1 MTAITFDTLEF
12 TEQLR
17 ASGVPD
23 EQAKGHAKA
32 MVRLMERVEES
43 WFQEFRLRDVATR
56 GDLRDVKGGLA
67 ELGAK
72 IELLRTELE
81 AKIELSRAEL
91 EAKIELSRAELEAKL
106 ERFEKELEAKI
117 ERSRVELEARIERS
131 ETELGTRIERSRAE
145 LEARI
150 ELTRVELQKEIE
162 KGKSE
167 TIRWV
172 IAVSAG
178 QAAFILAVLKLF
190 PFH

>member
-1 MTAITFDTLEF
+1 MTAVTFDTLEF

-43 WFQEFRLRDVATR
+43 RLQERRLQDVVTR
-56 GDLRDVKGGLA
+56 GDLRDVKAGL
-67 ELGAK
+67 
-72 IELLRTELE
+72 
-81 AKIELSRAEL
+81 
-91 EAKIELSRAELEAKL
+91 
-106 ERFEKELEAKI
+106 
-117 ERSRVELEARIERS
+117 
-131 ETELGTRIERSRAE
+131 AE

-150 ELTRVELQKEIE
+150 ELTRAELQKEIE